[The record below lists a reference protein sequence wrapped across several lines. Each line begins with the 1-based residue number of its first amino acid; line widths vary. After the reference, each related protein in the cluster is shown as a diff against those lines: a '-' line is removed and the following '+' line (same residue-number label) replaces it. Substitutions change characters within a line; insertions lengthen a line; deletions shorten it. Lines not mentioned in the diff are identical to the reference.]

1 MVQRFKSNLDPRLT
15 KALETLDHY
24 IDDVTAPYLDPIV
37 RMFKLEGAEFFSQNN
52 QTTPWAQL
60 AQDYVAGPEIVKMAN
75 YSAFDY
81 EAKTLKEFE
90 TYQASFETNSTPNAT
105 DTQVL
110 TYSLA
115 DYLVTTKDN
124 VDAANY
130 YGAK

>member
-52 QTTPWAQL
+52 NTTPWAQL
-60 AQDYVAGPEIVKMAN
+60 AQDYVSGPEIVKKTAN
-75 YSAFDY
+75 YSSLDY

-90 TYQASFETNSTPNAT
+90 TY
-105 DTQVL
+105 
-110 TYSLA
+110 
-115 DYLVTTKDN
+115 
-124 VDAANY
+124 
-130 YGAK
+130 